1 MPAMDNHSFD
11 SPTELVKR
19 QGLNVLGL
27 NITVS
32 CLHLY
37 EVFGRR
43 TQLTLLSERDFG
55 LYCSH
60 LMRLQR
66 HFENYPPYLTN

>member
-1 MPAMDNHSFD
+1 MLAMDNHSFD

-19 QGLNVLGL
+19 QGLYVLGL

-37 EVFGRR
+37 EVLADTYSVDPSVRK
-43 TQLTLLSERDFG
+43 
-55 LYCSH
+55 
-60 LMRLQR
+60 RLW
-66 HFENYPPYLTN
+66 FILFSLNEVTKTF

>member
-37 EVFGRR
+37 EVFGRHV
-43 TQLTLLSERDFG
+43 LS
-55 LYCSH
+55 
-60 LMRLQR
+60 
-66 HFENYPPYLTN
+66 